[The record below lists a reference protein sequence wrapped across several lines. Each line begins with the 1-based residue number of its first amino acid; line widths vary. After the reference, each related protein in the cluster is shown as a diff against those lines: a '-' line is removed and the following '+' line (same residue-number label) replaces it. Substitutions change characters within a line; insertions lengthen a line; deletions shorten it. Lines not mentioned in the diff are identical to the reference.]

1 MSNIVSGYFLL
12 VFLSSIGVLQIA
24 AACAKLEGLFFFKRA
39 FAGYIFGTLFIGGAF
54 SWFFTIHNHNMP
66 TVVQGWQQFG
76 LFLAG
81 IATAFLLTAA
91 ISSLIKLRAFSN
103 READEGEGG
112 VEELKR
118 CTYFR
123 ALAQSWR
130 RNKK

>member
-24 AACAKLEGLFFFKRA
+24 AAYAKLEGLFFFKRA
-39 FAGYIFGTLFIGGAF
+39 FVGYIFGVLLIGGTF
-54 SWFFTIHNHNMP
+54 TWFFTVHSYNMP
-66 TVVQGWQQFG
+66 TVVEGWQQFG

-81 IATAFLLTAA
+81 IVAAFLLTAT
-91 ISSLIKLRAFSN
+91 ISSLIKLRAFPH
-103 READEGEGG
+103 READEGGI
-112 VEELKR
+112 EELKG
-118 CTYFR
+118 CTYFQ